1 MQTPLEIPTSHGN
14 TPSEVPAT
22 TPQEKATKLLLH
34 ALQKKYGVAGSATPD
49 ELVRQS
55 MVNPRGKQLW
65 AKVRENISVL
75 VPPKHNVRYRR
86 SLTPPLMFDPDSD
99 TKIKWDLGLALC
111 VLYTTCVVP
120 VRISFSLEASGFI
133 FALEILIDV
142 LFFVDIT
149 FSFRTGIVNPTTGLV
164 YYNKTQIAQSYLRG
178 WFLVDFASTMPL
190 ESIVKLIYPDTPT
203 NALQTAKIFRGLK
216 LVRLLKLVRIR
227 KIGNMISK
235 FEEEVFANQSVL
247 SLVKILLFLLF
258 LAHLM
263 ACVWFYVAQAGTYSW
278 AMATGYMSNDH
289 NHMLTLQYLSS
300 LYWAIV
306 TMTTI
311 GYGDIIP
318 KTKTELILAMFVM
331 VIGVSMFGYV
341 IGNITALVDNINASG
356 RMQSERLTS
365 LKEYAMVRNLPKA
378 TTKRM
383 MDHFEYFYRHRSVF
397 DEEAILNN
405 LPTVMRNEVVHHVLS
420 KFISRI
426 DFLAE
431 FHEGLVSDLAVAM
444 NPFFCIKDEA
454 VYLQNEIAVHVFFL
468 TKGEVSLVKSYPNQL
483 ADTTLLTLTSGK
495 HFGEVEIYHQ
505 VYGQGVRLSCAV
517 AKSYCQLTFLSRQV
531 IENIGHTWP
540 EILDHFRLNAIAK
553 VKRMS
558 KRGSLDNYSPDPPP
572 STTNEHGRSAVQS
585 PGKKKALEAAHVW
598 HHHHVVA
605 ASMRKGAKPADD
617 SSSSEE
623 GEPDEQHQNPN
634 HSEHD
639 PQTTQRTLLETR
651 RSSATHVPASSTR
664 PILNEKRVAHNAY
677 VFHPQDS
684 FIANWQVAV
693 GTAIIYSTF
702 MVPFRIGFDSDP
714 PDDVFSLDMIF
725 DIVFGLDI
733 LLTFRLAFHNSD
745 RILISDGVTIAT
757 SYLKGWFFVDVL
769 STMPVDTIVGYFTT
783 ASSKLLKSTKLLR
796 VFRVA
801 RLFKLVRLLKLG
813 KVFKRVRDSI
823 QLSPSTERL
832 LKLIMIMVC
841 FGHWCACIFHWIMLF
856 EEEIG
861 LRTWCTD
868 YFFPYDEDPG
878 ACSFRVPSEDRYVA
892 AIYWAFTTMTTVGY
906 GDIKPFRYSVAE
918 LTFAIICLL
927 LNSTVYAYVV
937 SGIID
942 VIYNYNPSDREYRA
956 RMNDMKDYV
965 RDTAM
970 SVRLSNMVKCH
981 YDFLLSTTCLFPEEQ
996 IFNQLRPSL
1005 RFDVARLVASNTI
1018 MTINIIATMEKKYK
1032 GFVSYALFLLRPQF
1046 ILRSE
1051 RVCRSGSPGTEM
1063 FFLVEGECEQMDQD
1077 NHNVRVLGEGTLFEA
1092 YALLAPPEEHYR
1104 MQSTVTA
1111 LTPTCQLYSLS
1122 VQEFESIAD
1131 LSPAIS
1137 VNLGYELAKSIL
1149 QDDFLTLNDEQE
1161 AVVLGAI
1168 ERQKTLQP
1176 ENLNYGPLTNMA
1188 KVVMAKLRIVKGSVL
1203 PENVKE
1209 AMKGVMSKTKH
1220 TLGLATGAS

>member
-1 MQTPLEIPTSHGN
+1 M
-14 TPSEVPAT
+14 
-22 TPQEKATKLLLH
+22 
-34 ALQKKYGVAGSATPD
+34 
-49 ELVRQS
+49 
-55 MVNPRGKQLW
+55 
-65 AKVRENISVL
+65 
-75 VPPKHNVRYRR
+75 
-86 SLTPPLMFDPDSD
+86 
-99 TKIKWDLGLALC
+99 
-111 VLYTTCVVP
+111 
-120 VRISFSLEASGFI
+120 
-133 FALEILIDV
+133 
-142 LFFVDIT
+142 
-149 FSFRTGIVNPTTGLV
+149 
-164 YYNKTQIAQSYLRG
+164 
-178 WFLVDFASTMPL
+178 
-190 ESIVKLIYPDTPT
+190 
-203 NALQTAKIFRGLK
+203 
-216 LVRLLKLVRIR
+216 
-227 KIGNMISK
+227 
-235 FEEEVFANQSVL
+235 
-247 SLVKILLFLLF
+247 
-258 LAHLM
+258 
-263 ACVWFYVAQAGTYSW
+263 
-278 AMATGYMSNDH
+278 GYMSNDH
-289 NHMLTLQYLSS
+289 NHQLTLQYLSS

-318 KTKTELILAMFVM
+318 KTKTELIIAMSVM

-356 RMQSERLTS
+356 RMQTERLTS
-365 LKEYAMVRNLPKA
+365 LKEYVMVRNLPKQ
-378 TTKRM
+378 TSKRVL
-383 MDHFEYFYRHRSVF
+383 DHFEYFYSHRSVF

-405 LPTVMRNEVVHHVLS
+405 LPTVMRNEVVHHVLN

-431 FHEGLVSDLAVAM
+431 FHEGLVSDMAVAM

-468 TKGEVSLVKSYPNQL
+468 TKGTVSLVKSYPNQL
-483 ADTTLLTLTSGK
+483 ADTTLMTLTGGQ
-495 HFGEVEIYHQ
+495 HFGEVELYHQ

-517 AKSYCQLTFLSRQV
+517 AKTYCQLTFMSRQV

-540 EILDHFRLNAIAK
+540 EILDHFRLNSISK

-558 KRGSLDNYSPDPPP
+558 KRGCLDNYSPDVPPTA
-572 STTNEHGRSAVQS
+572 STSTNSMITDDGNV
-585 PGKKKALEAAHVW
+585 KKHPFDANHAW
-598 HHHHVVA
+598 HHHLLA
-605 ASMRKGAKPADD
+605 ASLRKGVPVKPTDD
-617 SSSSEE
+617 SSSS
-623 GEPDEQHQNPN
+623 DDNDDDDDQQHHDMMDKHH
-634 HSEHD
+634 HSERELHN
-639 PQTTQRTLLETR
+639 TTAHTTYVETR
-651 RSSATHVPASSTR
+651 RSSTVREPNLMSR
-664 PILNEKRVAHNAY
+664 PMLNEKRVAHNAY
-677 VFHPQDS
+677 VLHPQDTM
-684 FIANWQVAV
+684 IANWQMAV
-693 GTAIIYSTF
+693 GSAIIYSTF
-702 MVPFRIGFDSDP
+702 LVPYRIGFDTDP
-714 PDDVFSLDMIF
+714 PDDELSLDMIV

-733 LLTFRLAFHNSD
+733 LLTFRLAFHNAD
-745 RILISDGVTIAT
+745 RVLICDAATIGT
-757 SYLKGWFFVDVL
+757 TYVKGWFCIDVL

-783 ASSKLLKSTKLLR
+783 ASSKVLKSTKLLR

-832 LKLIMIMVC
+832 LKLVMIMIC

-856 EEEIG
+856 EEEFG

-906 GDIKPFRYSVAE
+906 GDIKPFKFSVAE
-918 LTFAIICLL
+918 MTFAVICLM

-970 SVRLSNMVKCH
+970 SVRLSNNVKCH

-1018 MTINIIATMEKKYK
+1018 MTINIIASMEKKYK

-1063 FFLVEGECEQMDQD
+1063 FFLIEGECEQMDQD

-1122 VQEFESIAD
+1122 VHEFESIAD

-1137 VNLGYELAKSIL
+1137 VNLAYEFAKSIL

-1168 ERQKTLQP
+1168 ERKKTLHP
-1176 ENLNYGPLTNMA
+1176 EGLNYGPLTNMA
-1188 KVVMAKLRIVKGSVL
+1188 KVAMAKLRIVKGSVL

-1220 TLGLATGAS
+1220 TLGLASGAS

>member
-34 ALQKKYGVAGSATPD
+34 ALQKKYGVAGSATPE

-263 ACVWFYVAQAGTYSW
+263 ACVWFYVAQAGTYGSALPCLAPDSLWVAGRYSW

-306 TMTTI
+306 TMVRFNGMVDSAPHVTDAHPAQTTI

-365 LKEYAMVRNLPKA
+365 LKEYAM
-378 TTKRM
+378 RM

-495 HFGEVEIYHQ
+495 HFGE
-505 VYGQGVRLSCAV
+505 
-517 AKSYCQLTFLSRQV
+517 
-531 IENIGHTWP
+531 
-540 EILDHFRLNAIAK
+540 
-553 VKRMS
+553 
-558 KRGSLDNYSPDPPP
+558 
-572 STTNEHGRSAVQS
+572 
-585 PGKKKALEAAHVW
+585 KALEAAHVW

-605 ASMRKGAKPADD
+605 ASLRKGAKPADD

-623 GEPDEQHQNPN
+623 DEPDEQHQNPN

-996 IFNQLRPSL
+996 AGRKQHDHDHQHHCDDGEEVQGCDRAAAPSWTDAL
-1005 RFDVARLVASNTI
+1005 CGAV
-1018 MTINIIATMEKKYK
+1018 

-1111 LTPTCQLYSLS
+1111 LTPTS
-1122 VQEFESIAD
+1122 
-1131 LSPAIS
+1131 
-1137 VNLGYELAKSIL
+1137 
-1149 QDDFLTLNDEQE
+1149 
-1161 AVVLGAI
+1161 VVLGAI